1 MSQKTLDVLLAPATW
16 TDLTAQVNQVG
27 KHLVVLTNRSDVTLG
42 RKATAP
48 TSGVAV
54 SAGVGVEVII
64 KEGDTLNL
72 WARSTAGGKIT
83 LMSLA
88 DRVILDGTGTV

>member
-16 TDLTAQVNQVG
+16 TDLSAQVNQVG
-27 KHLVVLTNRSDVTLG
+27 KHLILLTNRSDVTIG

-48 TSGVAV
+48 VTGVAV
-54 SAGVGVEVII
+54 TAGIGVEVII
-64 KEGDTLNL
+64 KEGDTLSL

-88 DRVILDGTGTV
+88 DRVVIDGTGTT